1 MKNQK
6 SEAKSLTAP
15 IGVVFS
21 DLLGSNGFSGR
32 EAEMMPWPN
41 RDGYWLLKADKANQ
55 IKAPNGFVEIV
66 SHENFG
72 KPWRWCY
79 WVPPK
84 RFKAPPRSGC
94 PLDVM
99 DGCEWIGPL
108 LPNATR

>member
-6 SEAKSLTAP
+6 SEAKSLTATL
-15 IGVVFS
+15 GVVFS
-21 DLLGSNGFSGR
+21 DLLGSNGFTGR
-32 EAEMMPWPN
+32 EAEVMPWPN
-41 RDGYWLLKADKANQ
+41 RDGFWLLKADRAKQ
-55 IKAPNGFVEIV
+55 VKAPNGFVEIV

-94 PLDVM
+94 PLDAM
-99 DGCEWIGPL
+99 EGCEWIGPL
-108 LPNATR
+108 LPNS